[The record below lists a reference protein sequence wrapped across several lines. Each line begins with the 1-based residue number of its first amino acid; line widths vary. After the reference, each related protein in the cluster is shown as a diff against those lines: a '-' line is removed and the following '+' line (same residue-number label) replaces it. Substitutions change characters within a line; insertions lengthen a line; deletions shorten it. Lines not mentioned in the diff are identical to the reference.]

1 MSGNPAIGGEGFFRV
16 LRKPFNLR
24 EMAEVV
30 AAAVDRGK
38 ASSA

>member
-1 MSGNPAIGGEGFFRV
+1 MSGNPAIVGEGFFGV